1 MCGRFVV
8 SLPDLA
14 ELASEF
20 KVVIDQG
27 GLWTPHFNIAP
38 TDLAPV
44 VTNEPARSL
53 TQMRF
58 GLLPFWAKDGKS
70 GATMIN
76 ARVETV
82 ATKPAY
88 RKALEQRRCVI
99 PVNGYYEWKKVSG
112 RKQPLYIHAKDG
124 KVIPLSGVWERWTT
138 RDGEVISSFAIV
150 TRPAAGFLVDVHDR
164 MPLAVPRDAL
174 DLWLDPD
181 PRTPDQLAPVLAA
194 SSGVDDLV
202 AHPVS
207 QLVNTVQNDS
217 PALIERVEPEPPPQ
231 LDLFGS
237 DHPGVTP
244 PTKKSRSPARR

>member
-14 ELASEF
+14 ELVEEF
-20 KVVIDQG
+20 SVVIDQS
-27 GLWTPHFNIAP
+27 GLWTPHWNLAP

-44 VTNEPARSL
+44 ITNEPSRTL

-58 GLLPFWAKDGKS
+58 GLQPFWAKQKGS
-70 GATMIN
+70 GASMIN

-82 ATKPAY
+82 AHKPAY
-88 RKALEQRRCVI
+88 KKALEQRRCII
-99 PVNGYYEWKKVSG
+99 PVSGYYEWQKVG
-112 RKQPLYIHAKDG
+112 GHKQPMYIHARDG

-150 TRPAAGFLVDVHDR
+150 TRPAAGFLVGVHDR
-164 MPLAVPRDAL
+164 MPLAVPKGAV

-181 PRTPDQLAPVLAA
+181 PKTEEQLVAVLT
-194 SSGVDDLV
+194 SDSGVENLV

-207 QLVNTVQNDS
+207 QLVNSVSNDS
-217 PALIERVEPEPPPQ
+217 EELIRRVEPQPPPQ
-231 LDLFGS
+231 LDLFGDTS
-237 DHPGVTP
+237 PARS
-244 PTKKSRSPARR
+244 PTKKSRSPS